1 MKKHSIFFAVAV
13 TSAMFAFSE
22 TAESTTGYVPLA
34 NTVRKLKS
42 DKALKVAV
50 IGDSIAYGQMA
61 TEVSMQG
68 YTYSTRVT
76 TNSGGM
82 PTGNPMSFA
91 RITTDYVKYLAKRD
105 YGVDDVNIDTF
116 YSVWGGATAKSSF
129 GYVTDDIIARQP
141 DLVFYEIWND
151 NDETLRYA
159 ENTLRVLWKTLPN
172 TDVVLISVGGAFA
185 KTSVYQPLVEKYG
198 VKWIDAYGNAQS
210 WFGQFGTFHDNTY
223 GVVDANGKVSGTRGY
238 LFGNSS
244 PHVNEE
250 GYVWFCDNIVENLD
264 TFFASAADAPGA
276 SEAVAPAG
284 SIGGDPI
291 AATGPEMYHAEIV
304 TPVSL
309 TQASGSWTLIANEVS
324 DEPRDT
330 YDRANGDTI
339 KAAEAD
345 ATLTRSVTGKA
356 LLFRGSKNMQYKI
369 GEGEYA
375 NVTDGLFVDL
385 GDDDVTVTLTLKATA
400 KDATIN
406 EFYVY
411 GKTYQPITPK
421 ATKHR
426 YSVKFYA
433 KIAPEYYHDWHLGGE
448 QVIPHPISWVNCY
461 RMETY
466 GAALTL
472 PGENIISSQCEK
484 NGAFLGWV
492 EAEGV
497 EWNGSEVIPTVTTH
511 EGKTIYAAG
520 GTIDPATLGRDV
532 TLVAAYANGPV
543 AKTEAD
549 VRKVTFVTENSA
561 NMRLLQFT
569 PVYESAMSVTMPD
582 LIPPVAGSTAD
593 GWKVINTDTVFPVG
607 AAVPITTDTEFVP
620 VYTKTVVINDELL
633 ADCWTFDGTYM
644 TDGTGWKLKASV
656 VGERLQIT
664 AVSAQPADTSVKLD
678 LGRFAVNSAHDTIY
692 YGYLIESNVFKS
704 KTMTCAVDLGLVTK
718 VGQGAFGATGITDVR
733 FGPYLVE
740 VASGWANGAFKDCA
754 SLTNVVFAQGA
765 SATVTSGEAF
775 TFENCT
781 ALRSLDCS
789 GIGYLKTR
797 GSNYSQVGGCTAL
810 TNVVIR
816 APSKLDR
823 DFFCGVSSVT
833 YHFYGAAPELT
844 SGALNLGS
852 GSTTYVHLDTNA
864 VDYAEQ
870 LASWNAL
877 TQGGTINDEDS
888 MWKTSVVS
896 GGRPL
901 LLFAATS
908 SEDPEPT
915 HVHVWGEW
923 YTNVV
928 PTVEHVGELRRV
940 CVAEGCTDPVAYETQ
955 ELPKLESPEDPD
967 QPDDPVVS
975 NWVLNEAGTEITDG
989 VWTFAAE
996 KYQWG
1001 GYYVK
1006 RCIGYPDKVSELDF
1020 SKPFKDSSGN
1030 VIGIKGYDYCF
1041 ATNKDTPL
1049 TPASERVGD
1058 LRLGS
1063 QELQNCVFTG
1073 CANLNLVGGFPQGL
1087 KSIGMHA
1094 FMNSGLSGDLDLT
1107 NIENVQRA
1115 AFKGTAITSVKFGA
1129 GLTSFVDAYE
1139 TGVFQGCTS
1148 LTNVVFDSRSAVTV
1162 SGGEGYSFNGCTSL
1176 KEVDLS
1182 GVKVLRCNNGADKSL
1197 FKNCK
1202 AIEKMTMSNLT
1213 SITKMVFS
1221 GSKVSEYHF
1230 YGAAP
1235 TLTDNLLDL
1244 GASGAVTYIHLT
1256 DDSQLDGWMALA
1268 QDGVLN
1274 ATDSVWKTDVTGTG
1288 YPLLLVSG
1296 ELPDDPDDPPDDPVT
1311 GDVWVFS
1318 NGAITNGC
1326 WKFAAAVKSGT
1337 TITVGACLEYP
1348 TTPSPLDFSKEVKS
1362 SDGKTGYQIGELN
1375 TALATTEGWCGDG
1388 KVAATEAG
1396 RKVSALTLP
1405 NDGNLTTIGTGA
1417 FGCLENCTLATP
1429 LVPDSVT
1436 TMGRAAFHKL
1446 PVAADVRL
1454 ASVVKVDTGL
1464 FLGSAIK
1471 SVWFGPTLK
1480 NLCGAWGAGCFYKCT
1495 SLTNVSFDAG
1505 ISNAEF
1511 ADYEGHF
1518 DSCTSLAGTIDL
1530 RGFTKLAVKAPFNGT
1545 KITEVLVG
1553 DGVTEIGSAFFNG
1566 MSKLNEVRFAGAVP
1580 TTLAT
1585 PVFGTLAANQVITS
1599 VVETAD
1605 AALRAGWA
1613 QKTEGGELTDA
1624 STWKTELVADG
1635 AVANRLLIIEVAPPP
1650 SRGLIMIVW

>member
-22 TAESTTGYVPLA
+22 TVEPTTGYVPLA

-50 IGDSIAYGQMA
+50 IGDSIAYGQM
-61 TEVSMQG
+61 VQGLSMQG
-68 YTYSTRVT
+68 YPYTTRVT

-91 RITTDYVKYLAKRD
+91 RITTDYVKHLAKRD

-129 GYVTDDIIARQP
+129 GYVSDDIIARQP

-172 TDVVLISVGGAFA
+172 TDVVLISVGGAFSRSA
-185 KTSVYQPLVEKYG
+185 VYQPLVEKYG
-198 VKWIDAYGNAQS
+198 VKWINAYGDIDTR
-210 WFGQFGTFHDNTY
+210 FGKFGIFHSNTY
-223 GVVDANGKVSGTRGY
+223 GVVDADGKVSGTRGY
-238 LFGNSS
+238 LFGNGH
-244 PHVNEE
+244 PHVTEE
-250 GYVWFCDNIVENLD
+250 GYIWFCDNIVKNLD
-264 TFFASAADAPGA
+264 TFFASAADKSGA
-276 SEAVAPAG
+276 LETVAPSG
-284 SIGGDPI
+284 SVENDPI
-291 AATGPEMYHAEIV
+291 AATGPEMYHAEII
-304 TPVSL
+304 TPASL

-339 KAAEAD
+339 KAGAAD
-345 ATLTRSVTGKA
+345 ATLTRSVTGNF

-448 QVIPHPISWVNCY
+448 QVIPHPMSWVNCY

-472 PGENIISSQCEK
+472 PGENVISSQCEK

-497 EWNGSEVIPTVTTH
+497 ERVGSEVIPLVTTH

-520 GTIDPATLGRDV
+520 TTIDPKTLGRDV
-532 TLVAAYANGPV
+532 TLVAAYADGPV
-543 AKTEAD
+543 SKTEEN

-561 NMRLLQFT
+561 NMKLLQFT

-593 GWKVINTDTVFPVG
+593 GWKVVNTDTVYPVG
-607 AAVPITTDTEFVP
+607 AVAPITTDTEFIP
-620 VYTKTVVINDELL
+620 VYTKTVAIDDELL
-633 ADCWTFDGTYM
+633 ANCWTFDGTYI
-644 TDGTGWKLKASV
+644 TDGSGWKLKAAV
-656 VGERLQIT
+656 VGEQLKIT
-664 AVSAQPADTSVKLD
+664 AVTEQPADSSVKLD
-678 LGRFAVNSAHDTIY
+678 LNKFAVNSAHDTLY
-692 YGYLIESNVFKS
+692 LGYLIEANVFKN

-718 VGQGAFGATGITDVR
+718 IGSAAFMNTGIKDVRIGKYHTEMSSAWASGAFYG
-733 FGPYLVE
+733 
-740 VASGWANGAFKDCA
+740 CA
-754 SLTNVVFAQGA
+754 SLTNVVFGQGG
-765 SATVTSGEAF
+765 SATVTVNEAF
-775 TFENCT
+775 TFENCS
-781 ALRSLDCS
+781 ALQSLDCS
-789 GIGYLKTR
+789 GIGYLQCR
-797 GSNYSQVGGCTAL
+797 ANYGQTAGCSAL
-810 TNVVIR
+810 TNVIIR
-816 APSKLDR
+816 APSKIDK
-823 DFFCGVSSVT
+823 DFFRNAASVT

-844 SGALNLGS
+844 SGTLNLGS
-852 GSTTYVHLDTNA
+852 ASTTYVHLDPESA
-864 VDYAEQ
+864 DYAEQ

-877 TQGGTINDEDS
+877 TQGGTINDKDS
-888 MWKTSVVS
+888 TWKTSVVS

-901 LLFAATS
+901 LLFGATS

-955 ELPKLESPEDPD
+955 ELPKLESPENPD

-989 VWTFAAE
+989 VWTFTAE

-1006 RCIGYPDKVSELDF
+1006 GCIGYPDKVSELDF

-1030 VIGIKGYDYCF
+1030 DVLIKGYNNCF
-1041 ATNKDTPL
+1041 ASNATTPL
-1049 TPASERVGD
+1049 APACERVGD

-1073 CANLNLVGGFPQGL
+1073 CANLNLVGGFPEGL
-1087 KSIGMHA
+1087 KKIGQYV
-1094 FMNSGLSGDLDLT
+1094 FKDSSLSGDLELGH
-1107 NIENVQRA
+1107 IVSVERG
-1115 AFKGTAITSVKFGA
+1115 AFQNTRITSAKFGPA
-1129 GLTSFVDAYE
+1129 VMTIGSAYGS
-1139 TGVFQGCTS
+1139 GVFQGCAV
-1148 LTNVVFDSRSAVTV
+1148 LTNVVINPADSITINANNNTD
-1162 SGGEGYSFNGCTSL
+1162 GYTFTGCTSL
-1176 KEVDLS
+1176 KIVDLS
-1182 GVKVLRCNNGADKSL
+1182 GVGVLQCSGSRYQFENCNALEKV
-1197 FKNCK
+1197 
-1202 AIEKMTMSNLT
+1202 TMSNLV
-1213 SITKMVFS
+1213 SITKTVFAKT
-1221 GSKVSEYHF
+1221 KVSEYHF

-1235 TLTDNLLDL
+1235 TLTDDLLDL

-1256 DDSQLDGWMALA
+1256 DDSQLDGWRALA
-1268 QDGVLN
+1268 QDGELN
-1274 ATDSVWKTDVTGTG
+1274 NADSVWKTNITGAG
-1288 YPLLLVSG
+1288 YPLLL
-1296 ELPDDPDDPPDDPVT
+1296 
-1311 GDVWVFS
+1311 
-1318 NGAITNGC
+1318 
-1326 WKFAAAVKSGT
+1326 
-1337 TITVGACLEYP
+1337 
-1348 TTPSPLDFSKEVKS
+1348 
-1362 SDGKTGYQIGELN
+1362 
-1375 TALATTEGWCGDG
+1375 
-1388 KVAATEAG
+1388 
-1396 RKVSALTLP
+1396 
-1405 NDGNLTTIGTGA
+1405 
-1417 FGCLENCTLATP
+1417 
-1429 LVPDSVT
+1429 
-1436 TMGRAAFHKL
+1436 
-1446 PVAADVRL
+1446 
-1454 ASVVKVDTGL
+1454 
-1464 FLGSAIK
+1464 
-1471 SVWFGPTLK
+1471 
-1480 NLCGAWGAGCFYKCT
+1480 
-1495 SLTNVSFDAG
+1495 
-1505 ISNAEF
+1505 
-1511 ADYEGHF
+1511 
-1518 DSCTSLAGTIDL
+1518 
-1530 RGFTKLAVKAPFNGT
+1530 
-1545 KITEVLVG
+1545 
-1553 DGVTEIGSAFFNG
+1553 
-1566 MSKLNEVRFAGAVP
+1566 AGAQP
-1580 TTLAT
+1580 KSRDG
-1585 PVFGTLAANQVITS
+1585 FM
-1599 VVETAD
+1599 
-1605 AALRAGWA
+1605 
-1613 QKTEGGELTDA
+1613 LT
-1624 STWKTELVADG
+1624 
-1635 AVANRLLIIEVAPPP
+1635 
-1650 SRGLIMIVW
+1650 VW

>member
-1 MKKHSIFFAVAV
+1 MKKPSILLAAVIA
-13 TSAMFAFSE
+13 SATFAFGE
-22 TAESTTGYVPLA
+22 VVEPTTGYVPLA

-68 YTYSTRVT
+68 YPYSTRVT

-105 YGVDDVNIDTF
+105 YNVDDVNINTF

-129 GYVTDDIIARQP
+129 GYVSDDIIARQP

-172 TDVVLISVGGAFA
+172 TDVVLISVGGAFS
-185 KTSVYQPLVEKYG
+185 KSSVYQPLVTKYG
-198 VKWIDAYGNAQS
+198 IKWINAYSNVQD
-210 WFGQFGTFHDNTY
+210 WFGQFGVVDSNVY
-223 GVVDANGKVSGTRGY
+223 GVVDADGKVSGTRGY

-250 GYVWFCDNIVENLD
+250 GYVWFCDNIVKNLEA
-264 TFFASAADAPGA
+264 FFAAAADKSG
-276 SEAVAPAG
+276 SLETVAPAG
-284 SIGGDPI
+284 SVDGDPI
-291 AATGPEMYHAEIV
+291 AATGPEMYHAEII
-304 TPVSL
+304 TPASL
-309 TQASGSWTLIANEVS
+309 TQASGSWTLIAREVA

-330 YDRANGDTI
+330 YDRVKGDAGDRI
-339 KAAEAD
+339 KAAAAD
-345 ATLTRSVTGKA
+345 AMLTRSVTGNL

-369 GEGEYA
+369 GEGEFA
-375 NVTDGLFVDL
+375 AVTDGLIVNL
-385 GDDDVTVTLTLKATA
+385 GDDEVTAELTLKATA
-400 KDATIN
+400 KDAYIN

-411 GKTYQPITPK
+411 GRDYQAITPK

-433 KIAPEYYHDWHLGGE
+433 KIAPEYYHDWHLGGV

-497 EWNGSEVIPTVTTH
+497 EWNDSEVIPIVTTH

-520 GTIDPATLGRDV
+520 ATIDPATLGRDV

-561 NMRLLQFT
+561 NMRLLQFS

-593 GWKVINTDTVFPVG
+593 GWKVINTDTVYPVG

-656 VGERLQIT
+656 VGEQLQIT

-718 VGQGAFGATGITDVR
+718 IAQGAFGNTGIVDVR

-740 VASGWANGAFKDCA
+740 INSGWANGAFKDCA

-765 SATVTSGEAF
+765 SATVTPGEAF

-823 DFFCGVSSVT
+823 DFFCSVSSVT

-852 GSTTYVHLDTNA
+852 SSTTYVHLDTNA
-864 VDYAEQ
+864 VDYAAQ
-870 LASWNAL
+870 LTSWNAL
-877 TQGGTINDEDS
+877 TEGGAINGTDS
-888 MWKTSVVS
+888 TWKSTVVS
-896 GGRPL
+896 GSRPL

-915 HVHVWGEW
+915 HVYVWGEW

-955 ELPKLESPEDPD
+955 ELPKLESPENPD

-1030 VIGIKGYDYCF
+1030 DVLIKGYNNCF
-1041 ATNKDTPL
+1041 ASNATTPL
-1049 TPASERVGD
+1049 APACERVGD

-1073 CANLNLVGGFPQGL
+1073 CANLNLVGGFPEGL
-1087 KSIGMHA
+1087 KKIGQYV
-1094 FMNSGLSGDLDLT
+1094 FKDSSLSGDLELGH
-1107 NIENVQRA
+1107 IVSVERG
-1115 AFKGTAITSVKFGA
+1115 AFQNTRITSAKFGPA
-1129 GLTSFVDAYE
+1129 VMTIGSAYGS
-1139 TGVFQGCTS
+1139 GVFQGCAV
-1148 LTNVVFDSRSAVTV
+1148 LTNVVINPADSIAINANNNTD
-1162 SGGEGYSFNGCTSL
+1162 GYTFTGCTSL
-1176 KEVDLS
+1176 KIVDLS
-1182 GVKVLRCNNGADKSL
+1182 GVGVLQCSGSRYQFENCNALEKV
-1197 FKNCK
+1197 
-1202 AIEKMTMSNLT
+1202 TMSNLV
-1213 SITKMVFS
+1213 SITKTVFAKT
-1221 GSKVSEYHF
+1221 KVSEYHF

-1235 TLTDNLLDL
+1235 TLTDDLLDL

-1256 DDSQLDGWMALA
+1256 DDSQLDGWRALA
-1268 QDGVLN
+1268 QDGELN
-1274 ATDSVWKTDVTGTG
+1274 NADSVWKTNITGAG
-1288 YPLLLVSG
+1288 YPLLL
-1296 ELPDDPDDPPDDPVT
+1296 
-1311 GDVWVFS
+1311 
-1318 NGAITNGC
+1318 
-1326 WKFAAAVKSGT
+1326 
-1337 TITVGACLEYP
+1337 
-1348 TTPSPLDFSKEVKS
+1348 
-1362 SDGKTGYQIGELN
+1362 
-1375 TALATTEGWCGDG
+1375 
-1388 KVAATEAG
+1388 
-1396 RKVSALTLP
+1396 
-1405 NDGNLTTIGTGA
+1405 
-1417 FGCLENCTLATP
+1417 
-1429 LVPDSVT
+1429 
-1436 TMGRAAFHKL
+1436 
-1446 PVAADVRL
+1446 
-1454 ASVVKVDTGL
+1454 
-1464 FLGSAIK
+1464 
-1471 SVWFGPTLK
+1471 
-1480 NLCGAWGAGCFYKCT
+1480 
-1495 SLTNVSFDAG
+1495 
-1505 ISNAEF
+1505 
-1511 ADYEGHF
+1511 
-1518 DSCTSLAGTIDL
+1518 
-1530 RGFTKLAVKAPFNGT
+1530 
-1545 KITEVLVG
+1545 
-1553 DGVTEIGSAFFNG
+1553 
-1566 MSKLNEVRFAGAVP
+1566 AGAQP
-1580 TTLAT
+1580 K
-1585 PVFGTLAANQVITS
+1585 S
-1599 VVETAD
+1599 
-1605 AALRAGWA
+1605 R
-1613 QKTEGGELTDA
+1613 
-1624 STWKTELVADG
+1624 DG
-1635 AVANRLLIIEVAPPP
+1635 FM
-1650 SRGLIMIVW
+1650 MIVW